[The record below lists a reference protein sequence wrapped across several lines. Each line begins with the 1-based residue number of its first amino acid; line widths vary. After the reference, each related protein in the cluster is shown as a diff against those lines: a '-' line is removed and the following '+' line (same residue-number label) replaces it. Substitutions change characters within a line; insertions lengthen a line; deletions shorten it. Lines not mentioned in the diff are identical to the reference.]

1 MNNDIWYWQVDKKT
15 RANRLFAAMFPVFH
29 REVISDSDK
38 FYRALPRL
46 VEELS
51 DIDSLAKAV
60 SAIRKTLSSVLS
72 GAKFTSEQYEV
83 AGQRLFDWLQTRRIP
98 RSEYF
103 ERILL
108 ALVSEYQQPANDP
121 GPGVSQRRILESAG
135 ILIRGDTLDPDAD
148 IGILD
153 EVDRTFSR
161 LIKEGYAT
169 YHDGWVKYMP
179 TKKAI
184 DEVRSGNRESLS
196 QTGRVRILFLSAD
209 PTDSSRLRLGEEIRE
224 IQEKLQLAKLREQ
237 FELHQRMSVRPSDFS
252 QALLDVQPH
261 VVHFSGH
268 GTAYGSLC
276 FENQNGETHPIE
288 PNALA
293 ALFEQFASQVY
304 CVVLNACYSMNQANA
319 IAKHIRYVIGMN
331 QAIGDKAAIAFAI
344 GFYQAL
350 GGGRTIEEAYKLGCV
365 QIQLQNIPE
374 NLTPVI
380 ISKELLR

>member
-224 IQEKLQLAKLREQ
+224 IQEKLQLAKNNLNCISGCLFVRQ
-237 FELHQRMSVRPSDFS
+237 ILVKHCWMYNRMLYTSLVM
-252 QALLDVQPH
+252 VQPT
-261 VVHFSGH
+261 VHCVSKIRMEK
-268 GTAYGSLC
+268 LILL
-276 FENQNGETHPIE
+276 NLTHWLHYLNNLLRKCI
-288 PNALA
+288 
-293 ALFEQFASQVY
+293 ALF
-304 CVVLNACYSMNQANA
+304 
-319 IAKHIRYVIGMN
+319 
-331 QAIGDKAAIAFAI
+331 
-344 GFYQAL
+344 
-350 GGGRTIEEAYKLGCV
+350 
-365 QIQLQNIPE
+365 
-374 NLTPVI
+374 
-380 ISKELLR
+380 